1 MAPTRAFAITSRL
14 ALATSILMFGLIVIG
29 SVVRT
34 TGSGL
39 ACPDWPL
46 CQGRII
52 PPFQFNV
59 LIEWFHRCVAL
70 LVSLMLFGTVGW
82 IVTQRPVRARLGG
95 LAALAV
101 LLLFVQVLLG
111 ALTVWKLLAPQV
123 VSAHLATAL
132 ALFTTMLTTALSARA
147 RADDVADP
155 VRATAGAAAT
165 PEAPS
170 PVEGGSLTPLF
181 AIAAALTFAQALL
194 GGIVSTNG
202 AGLACPDWP
211 TCNGVL
217 FPPMQGAV
225 ALQMLHRFGAYTLL
239 AVMLGVL
246 VRTRRV
252 ADPVLR
258 SGGGLLFGLTLVQAL
273 FGVLNVRLG
282 IPVWLS
288 ALHLGMA
295 TAILALGVTL
305 TFLSATPAFVA
316 GRTGDPDREPRVA
329 RVTA

>member
-1 MAPTRAFAITSRL
+1 VAPSRAFAITSRL
-14 ALATSILMFGLIVIG
+14 ALATSVLMFGLIVIG

-70 LVSLMLFGTVGW
+70 LVSLLLFATVGS
-82 IVTQRPVRARLGG
+82 ILAQRAVRARLGG

-132 ALFTTMLTTALSARA
+132 ALFTTLLTTALVARA
-147 RADDVADP
+147 GVEDVP
-155 VRATAGAAAT
+155 AAPAPAVA
-165 PEAPS
+165 PER
-170 PVEGGSLTPLF
+170 VENGSLTPLF
-181 AIAAALTFAQALL
+181 ATAAGLTFVQALL

-217 FPPMQGAV
+217 FPPMRGEV
-225 ALQMLHRFGAYTLL
+225 ALQMLHRFGAYALL
-239 AVMLGVL
+239 AVMLAVL

-252 ADPVLR
+252 ADPALR

-273 FGVLNVRLG
+273 FGILNVRLAM
-282 IPVWLS
+282 PVWLS
-288 ALHLGMA
+288 ALHLGTA

-305 TFLSATPAFVA
+305 TFLSATPAFA
-316 GRTGDPDREPRVA
+316 GGRTGRTGSRVA

>member
-1 MAPTRAFAITSRL
+1 MAPSRAFAITSRL
-14 ALATSILMFGLIVIG
+14 ALATSILMFALIVIG

-46 CQGRII
+46 CNGQII

-70 LVSLMLFGTVGW
+70 VVSLLLFATVAW
-82 IVTQRPVRARLGG
+82 IASQSAVRARLGG

-101 LLLFVQVLLG
+101 VLLLAQVLLG

-123 VSAHLATAL
+123 VSAHLAVAL

-147 RADDVADP
+147 RWEENAAP
-155 VRATAGAAAT
+155 AAT
-165 PEAPS
+165 SAGIVDRS
-170 PVEGGSLTPLF
+170 GSLVPLF
-181 AIAAALTFAQALL
+181 ATAAAVTFLQALL

-217 FPPMQGAV
+217 FPPLRGGV
-225 ALQMLHRFGAYTLL
+225 ALQMMHRFGAYTLL
-239 AVMLGVL
+239 AVMLVVL

-252 ADPVLR
+252 LDPALR

-282 IPVWLS
+282 LPVWLS
-288 ALHLGMA
+288 ALHLGVA
-295 TAILALGVTL
+295 TAILALAVTL
-305 TFLSATPAFVA
+305 TFLAGTPALGA
-316 GRTGDPDREPRVA
+316 GRVPA
-329 RVTA
+329 RAEA

>member
-1 MAPTRAFAITSRL
+1 VSPSRAFAITSRL

-70 LVSLMLFGTVGW
+70 LVSLLLFATVAW
-82 IVTQRPVRARLGG
+82 IVTHRAVRARLGG
-95 LAALAV
+95 VAGLAV

-132 ALFTTMLTTALSARA
+132 ALFTTMLTTALVARA
-147 RADDVADP
+147 GVGDVHEDPAPAVVPARA
-155 VRATAGAAAT
+155 
-165 PEAPS
+165 ES
-170 PVEGGSLTPLF
+170 GSLTPLF
-181 AIAAALTFAQALL
+181 AIATSLTFVQALL

-239 AVMLGVL
+239 AVMLMVL

-252 ADPVLR
+252 ADPALR

-273 FGVLNVRLG
+273 FGILNVRLG
-282 IPVWLS
+282 IPVWLT
-288 ALHLGMA
+288 ALHLGVA

-305 TFLSATPAFVA
+305 TFLSATPAFTGSRAPRPGADAPGAPVVA
-316 GRTGDPDREPRVA
+316 
-329 RVTA
+329 

>member
-1 MAPTRAFAITSRL
+1 VAPSRAFAITSRL
-14 ALATSILMFGLIVIG
+14 ALATSILMFALIVIG

-46 CQGRII
+46 CNGQII

-70 LVSLMLFGTVGW
+70 VVSLLLFATVAW
-82 IVTQRPVRARLGG
+82 IVSHRPVRARLGG

-101 LLLFVQVLLG
+101 VLLLVQVLLG
-111 ALTVWKLLAPQV
+111 ALTVWKLLAPQI
-123 VSAHLATAL
+123 VSAHLAVAL
-132 ALFTTMLTTALSARA
+132 SLFTTMLTTALSARA
-147 RADDVADP
+147 RWEENETSAPAHPED
-155 VRATAGAAAT
+155 ATDR
-165 PEAPS
+165 
-170 PVEGGSLTPLF
+170 GSLVPLF
-181 AIAAALTFAQALL
+181 ATAAVVTFLQALL
-194 GGIVSTNG
+194 GGVVSTNG

-217 FPPMQGAV
+217 FPPMRGAV
-225 ALQMLHRFGAYTLL
+225 ALQMMHRFGAYTLL
-239 AVMLGVL
+239 AVMLIVL
-246 VRTRRV
+246 VRTRRA
-252 ADPVLR
+252 ADPALR

-282 IPVWLS
+282 LPVWLS

-295 TAILALGVTL
+295 TAILALAVTL
-305 TFLSATPAFVA
+305 TFLAATPALGA
-316 GRTGDPDREPRVA
+316 GRVPARVA
-329 RVTA
+329 A

>member
-70 LVSLMLFGTVGW
+70 LVSLLLFVTVGW
-82 IVTQRPVRARLGG
+82 IVTQRAVRARLGG
-95 LAALAV
+95 VAALAV
-101 LLLFVQVLLG
+101 VLLFVQVLLG

-132 ALFTTMLTTALSARA
+132 ALFTTMLTTALVARAAADEVHVAPTPAGTSAR
-147 RADDVADP
+147 
-155 VRATAGAAAT
+155 
-165 PEAPS
+165 
-170 PVEGGSLTPLF
+170 VESGSLTPLF
-181 AIAAALTFAQALL
+181 ATAAGLTFVQALL

-211 TCNGVL
+211 TCNGAL

-225 ALQMLHRFGAYTLL
+225 AQQMLHRFGAYTLL
-239 AVMLGVL
+239 AVMLAVL

-252 ADPVLR
+252 TDPALR

-273 FGVLNVRLG
+273 FGILNVRLG

-288 ALHLGMA
+288 ALHLGIA
-295 TAILALGVTL
+295 TAILALGITL
-305 TFLSATPAFVA
+305 TFLSATPALA
-316 GRTGDPDREPRVA
+316 RGRPRVGVA
-329 RVTA
+329 A

>member
-1 MAPTRAFAITSRL
+1 VAPSRAFAITSRL
-14 ALATSILMFGLIVIG
+14 ALATSVLMFALIVIG

-46 CQGRII
+46 CNGQIV

-70 LVSLMLFGTVGW
+70 IVSVVLFVTVGW
-82 IVTQRPVRARLGG
+82 IVAHRPVRARLGG

-101 LLLFVQVLLG
+101 VLLFVQVLLG

-123 VSAHLATAL
+123 VSAHLAVAL
-132 ALFTTMLTTALSARA
+132 SLFTTMLTTALSARA
-147 RADDVADP
+147 RWEETDGPAPAVVAPTDDRGTLV
-155 VRATAGAAAT
+155 
-165 PEAPS
+165 
-170 PVEGGSLTPLF
+170 PLF
-181 AIAAALTFAQALL
+181 AVAAAVTFVQALL

-217 FPPMQGAV
+217 FPTMRGAV
-225 ALQMLHRFGAYTLL
+225 ALQMMHRLGAYALL
-239 AVMLGVL
+239 GVMLVVL

-252 ADPVLR
+252 ADPALR

-282 IPVWLS
+282 LPVWLS
-288 ALHLGMA
+288 ALHLGVA

-305 TFLSATPAFVA
+305 TFLAATPVLGT
-316 GRTGDPDREPRVA
+316 GRAPARVA
-329 RVTA
+329 A

>member
-1 MAPTRAFAITSRL
+1 MSPSRAFAISSRL
-14 ALATSILMFGLIVIG
+14 ALATSALMFALIVIG

-46 CQGRII
+46 CNGQVI

-70 LVSLMLFGTVGW
+70 VVSLMLFVTVAW
-82 IVTQRPVRARLGG
+82 IVTHRPVRARLGG

-101 LLLFVQVLLG
+101 VLLLAQVLLG

-123 VSAHLATAL
+123 VSAHLAVAL
-132 ALFTTMLTTALSARA
+132 SLFTTMLTTALAARA
-147 RADDVADP
+147 RCEEAEEAP
-155 VRATAGAAAT
+155 APPAPAAA
-165 PEAPS
+165 AGS
-170 PVEGGSLTPLF
+170 PTALF
-181 AIAAALTFAQALL
+181 AAAAALTFVQALL

-217 FPPMQGAV
+217 FPALRGGV
-225 ALQMLHRFGAYTLL
+225 ALQMMHRFGAYALL
-239 AVMLGVL
+239 AVMLLVL
-246 VRTRRV
+246 VRTRRLD
-252 ADPVLR
+252 DPALR

-273 FGVLNVRLG
+273 FGILNVRLG
-282 IPVWLS
+282 LPVWLS
-288 ALHLGMA
+288 ALHIGMA

-305 TFLSATPAFVA
+305 TFLSATPSLGG
-316 GRTGDPDREPRVA
+316 GRLPA
-329 RVTA
+329 RASA

>member
-1 MAPTRAFAITSRL
+1 MAPSRAFAITSRL
-14 ALATSILMFGLIVIG
+14 ALATSVLMFGLIVIG

-70 LVSLMLFGTVGW
+70 LVSLLLFATVGW
-82 IVTQRPVRARLGG
+82 IVTQRAVRARLGG

-101 LLLFVQVLLG
+101 LLLFAQVLLG

-132 ALFTTMLTTALSARA
+132 ALFTTMLTTALSARV

-155 VRATAGAAAT
+155 AAGGAVAA
-165 PEAPS
+165 PAPS
-170 PVEGGSLTPLF
+170 RVEGGTLTPLF
-181 AIAAALTFAQALL
+181 ATAAALTFVQALL

-211 TCNGVL
+211 TCNGVF

-225 ALQMLHRFGAYTLL
+225 ALQMMHRFGAYALL

-252 ADPVLR
+252 ADPTLR

-282 IPVWLS
+282 IPVWLT

-305 TFLSATPAFVA
+305 TFLSATPSFVP
-316 GRTGDPDREPRVA
+316 GRAA
-329 RVTA
+329 RAAA

>member
-1 MAPTRAFAITSRL
+1 MAPSRAFAITSRL
-14 ALATSILMFGLIVIG
+14 ALATSILMFGLIMIG

-46 CQGRII
+46 CNGQLI

-70 LVSLMLFGTVGW
+70 LVSLLLFATVGW
-82 IVTQRPVRARLGG
+82 IVAQRAVRARLGG
-95 LAALAV
+95 LAGLAV
-101 LLLFVQVLLG
+101 LLLFAQVLLG

-123 VSAHLATAL
+123 VSAHLATGL
-132 ALFTTMLTTALSARA
+132 ALFTTMLTTALAARA
-147 RADDVADP
+147 RVEDTAETPAAPAAPVAR
-155 VRATAGAAAT
+155 VK
-165 PEAPS
+165 E
-170 PVEGGSLTPLF
+170 GSLTPLF
-181 AIAAALTFAQALL
+181 ATAAALTFVQALL

-211 TCNGVL
+211 TCNGVF
-217 FPPMQGAV
+217 FPPLRGGV
-225 ALQMLHRFGAYTLL
+225 ALQMLHRFGAYALL
-239 AVMLGVL
+239 AVMLAVL

-252 ADPVLR
+252 ADPALR

-273 FGVLNVRLG
+273 FGILNVRLG
-282 IPVWLS
+282 IPVWLT
-288 ALHLGMA
+288 ALHLSMA

-305 TFLSATPAFVA
+305 TFLSATPSFA
-316 GRTGDPDREPRVA
+316 GGRADSRVA
-329 RVTA
+329 A